1 MRITDPQSLFQV
13 VFMALIKL
21 VFKLSSWPWWQS
33 WPRRDRWPGSSR
45 RERGGAT
52 PCSWEGSSTGL
63 WGTGPPVGRDRIW
76 LTMPLK
82 PSIALATRHWK
93 AIIKTQWTSMQV
105 QPPSS
110 KASSSSQITMTIK
123 KIAIKSSRQHHHSYH
138 GQDNVNG
145 TSVSSW
151 ASFLLASQTKV
162 AGITYW
168 IPVPA
173 KDPVIVTFFSSYQY
187 CLACPCHWN
196 HWKVTVKVCEN
207 VCYGDVDFDLMF
219 TKYHSL
225 RRWCCCL

>member
-1 MRITDPQSLFQV
+1 MIFRFSIIFFVRSRSEEISPKGMRITDPQSLFQV

-52 PCSWEGSSTGL
+52 PCALEGSSTGL
-63 WGTGPPVGRDRIW
+63 WGTFPPVGRDRIW

-110 KASSSSQITMTIK
+110 KASSSSQITMTNK
-123 KIAIKSSRQHHHSYH
+123 KIAIKCSRQHHQRSH
-138 GQDNVNG
+138 GQDQDNG

-151 ASFLLASQTKV
+151 ASFLLASQTNV

-173 KDPVIVTFFSSYQY
+173 KDPVIVTFFSS
-187 CLACPCHWN
+187 
-196 HWKVTVKVCEN
+196 
-207 VCYGDVDFDLMF
+207 
-219 TKYHSL
+219 
-225 RRWCCCL
+225 